1 LLTIIYGVKSIFN
14 VLKITKTIK
23 KSLFCLMISLN
34 SIEINNKER
43 NKKKKGLKK
52 RIFIELKKKEIQ
64 YLKQNKQYQ
73 QKRYY

>member
-1 LLTIIYGVKSIFN
+1 MLTIIYGVKSIFN

>member
-52 RIFIELKKKEIQ
+52 RIFIEIKKKEIQ

>member
-52 RIFIELKKKEIQ
+52 RIFIELKKKKNSIFET
-64 YLKQNKQYQ
+64 K
-73 QKRYY
+73 